1 MLRLSCRTWWPRFG
15 RTAALASVLVLCCAA
30 AGRAQTDRRP
40 ARDDAS
46 PYLSLDHW
54 AYPALDLWIAR
65 GDITDLSPMTRPY
78 RIADVASAVR
88 ALGRDRLSGAE
99 PEIRDRLLEELGARD
114 GGDETRRGR
123 RRRRARR
130 ERTGP
135 RGENSRDRRRDE
147 AAAGALDLELGFE
160 AGGRYV
166 SQTHPDPLQ
175 PALDGRFAEDRFLE
189 RIEFAARGSSPF
201 AAGAVRLRRDGI
213 YRDDPRFSGGQVT
226 PPRYDLFTDDL
237 SVRVEEAYVE
247 LQVPY
252 FRLSLGRLDR
262 NWGPA
267 STSGFLRSANPYS
280 QDEIGYR
287 IGTERVFLIGSISAP
302 ADFGGDTVRHLAMH
316 RIEVRPSDRLVIAVS
331 EAALHG
337 GPDGRF
343 RFALANPLGIWQIA
357 VDDQDVAHNKLGQLD
372 IWWRAGRGLVLTG
385 SLLADATNLE
395 GSCCQLGGTLGAE
408 LAGFAPG
415 LRVGASVTAIQ
426 SLAYRTSLPWE
437 EYSVDGV
444 GLGWDKSDLVLV
456 TLEADWLA
464 TGSLRL
470 SPRIDV
476 QRLGEGDFRQPRPP
490 ASELPDQPRILS
502 GIVETTLRPSLGGS
516 WRRPGALAVQAE
528 WDLGVSLISDYAHVE
543 GADRTAFT
551 GSVGIRLF
559 APRWGV
565 RMR

>member
-1 MLRLSCRTWWPRFG
+1 MLRLSCRTCRPRFG
-15 RTAALASVLVLCCAA
+15 LAALIAA
-30 AGRAQTDRRP
+30 VAITCFATAGQAQGHRTDREN
-40 ARDDAS
+40 AS

-65 GDITDLSPMTRPY
+65 GEITDLSPMTRPY
-78 RIADVASAVR
+78 RLADVVKSVR
-88 ALGRDRLSGAE
+88 GLERRKLSGAE
-99 PEIRDRLLEELGARD
+99 AEVRDRLLEELGAR
-114 GGDETRRGR
+114 GGKDEPR
-123 RRRRARR
+123 RRRPG
-130 ERTGP
+130 ERT
-135 RGENSRDRRRDE
+135 D
-147 AAAGALDLELGFE
+147 ALDLEVGLE

-175 PALDGRFAEDRFLE
+175 AALDGRFSEDRFLE

-213 YRDDPRFSGGQVT
+213 YRDDPRFPDGQVT

-252 FRLSLGRLDR
+252 FRVSFGRLDR

-267 STSGFLRSANPYS
+267 STDGFLRSANPYS

-287 IGTERVFLIGSISAP
+287 IGTEQVFLIGSISAP
-302 ADFGGDTVRHLAMH
+302 DDFRGDTVRYLAMH
-316 RIEVRPSDRLVIAVS
+316 RLEVRPSDRLAIAVS

-357 VDDQDVAHNKLGQLD
+357 VDDQEVAHNKVGQLD
-372 IWWRAGRGLVLTG
+372 VWWRAGRGLVLTG

-395 GSCCQLGGTLGAE
+395 GSCCQLGGTVGAE
-408 LAGFAPG
+408 FAGLAPG
-415 LRVGASVTAIQ
+415 VRLGASVTAIQ

-437 EYSVDGV
+437 EYSIDRV

-464 TGSLRL
+464 TGSLLL
-470 SPRIDV
+470 SPRFDI
-476 QRLGEGDFRQPRPP
+476 QRSGEGDFRQPRPL
-490 ASELPDQPRILS
+490 ASALPDQPRILS

-516 WRRPGALAVQAE
+516 WSHQGPLAVQAE

-543 GADRTAFT
+543 GAERTAFT

-565 RMR
+565 RVR

>member
-1 MLRLSCRTWWPRFG
+1 MRLFRRTRRPR
-15 RTAALASVLVLCCAA
+15 
-30 AGRAQTDRRP
+30 AGRAAAIAAAFVLWSAITATAGTAQAVHQPRR
-40 ARDDAS
+40 AAAS

-78 RIADVASAVR
+78 RIDDVAASVRGLRHSA
-88 ALGRDRLSGAE
+88 LSRSEA
-99 PEIRDRLLEELGARD
+99 EIRDRLLAEFAGRD
-114 GGDETRRGR
+114 GQL
-123 RRRRARR
+123 R
-130 ERTGP
+130 ERTRKRDG
-135 RGENSRDRRRDE
+135 RGDRG
-147 AAAGALDLELGFE
+147 AAGALELDLGLE

-175 PALDGRFAEDRFLE
+175 AVLDGRFAEDRFLE

-201 AAGAVRLRRDGI
+201 AAGAVRVRRDGI
-213 YRDDPRFSGGQVT
+213 YRDDPRFPDGQVT
-226 PPRYDLFTDDL
+226 PPREDLLTDDL

-252 FRLSLGRLDR
+252 FRLSFGRLDR

-267 STSGFLRSANPYS
+267 STDGFLRSANTYS

-302 ADFGGDTVRHLAMH
+302 DDFRGDTVRYLAMH
-316 RIEVRPSDRLVIAVS
+316 RLEVRPSDRLAIAVS

-357 VDDQDVAHNKLGQLD
+357 VDDQEIAHNKVGQLD
-372 IWWRAGRGLVLTG
+372 VWWRAGRGLVLTG

-408 LAGFAPG
+408 FANLAPG
-415 LRVGASVTAIQ
+415 VRVGASVTAIQ

-437 EYSVDGV
+437 EYSVDGI

-456 TLEADWLA
+456 TLDADWLA
-464 TGSLRL
+464 SGALRL

-476 QRLGEGDFRQPRPP
+476 QRIGEGDFRQPRPP
-490 ASELPDQPRILS
+490 ASALPDQPRILS
-502 GIVETTLRPSLGGS
+502 GVVETTVRPSLGGS
-516 WRRPGALAVQAE
+516 WARPGRFGVQAE
-528 WDLGVSLISDYAHVE
+528 WDLGISLISDYAHVE

-565 RMR
+565 RVQ